1 MRIAAIDIGTNTLL
15 MLIGEYTNNGTTLIL
30 RDEHA
35 IARLGEGVD
44 KTGFISNEALERSQ
58 KILLQYKN
66 ICEQLEVNIKTVKT
80 TSAVRDARNSAEI
93 RSALAEIIKAPVE
106 VISGDEEAR
115 LSFIGSSEA
124 FSPATVI
131 DIGGGSTEYITGEHG
146 SITRRK
152 SLQMG
157 AVRLFERYLKT
168 LPPSADAIAA
178 ARAEIRSQLAQL
190 SLVDILADTLN
201 TSAIPTGTIIGVGGT
216 FTTLAAMDLE
226 LQKFD
231 STLVHLHTLS
241 LERVQALSYQLLSSD
256 LSTLL
261 HNPAVHPKR
270 ADILPAGALILEE
283 SLRFFGASSCLASTK
298 GLRYGILYD
307 TIHRLLHP

>member
-178 ARAEIRSQLAQL
+178 AQAEIRSQLAQL
-190 SLVDILADTLN
+190 SLVDTPVDI
-201 TSAIPTGTIIGVGGT
+201 SPVPTGTIIGVGGT

-241 LERVQALSYQLLSSD
+241 LERVQSLSYQLLSSD

-283 SLRFFGASSCLASTK
+283 SLRFFGTRSCLASTK

-307 TIHRLLHP
+307 TIHRLFHP

>member
-15 MLIGEYTNNGTTLIL
+15 MLIGEYSNSTTSIL

-44 KTGFISNEALERSQ
+44 KTGFISNEALERT
-58 KILLQYKN
+58 KHILFQYKI
-66 ICEQLEVNIKTVKT
+66 ICEKLDVNIKTVKA
-80 TSAVRDARNSAEI
+80 TSALRDARNSTEI
-93 RSALAEIIKAPVE
+93 RSALAQVIGVPVE

-115 LSFIGSSEA
+115 LSFIGSCEE

-131 DIGGGSTEYITGEHG
+131 DIGGGSTEYITGEFTR
-146 SITRRK
+146 ITRRK
-152 SLQMG
+152 SLQVG
-157 AVRLFERYLKT
+157 AVRLFERYLKA
-168 LPPSADAIAA
+168 LPPSAEAVAA
-178 ARAEIRSQLAQL
+178 ARSEIRSQLAQL
-190 SLVDILADTLN
+190 SLADTFAD
-201 TSAIPTGTIIGVGGT
+201 TAPTPTGAIIGVGGT

-226 LQKFD
+226 LQAFD
-231 STLVHLHTLS
+231 STLVHLHNLS
-241 LERVQALSYQLLSSD
+241 LERVQALTYQLLNSE

-261 HNPAVHPKR
+261 QNPAVHPKR

-283 SLRFFGASSCLASTK
+283 SLRFFGAHSCLASTK

-307 TIHRLLHP
+307 TISRLLHP